1 MAATDAFD
9 AELERLADQMLGTET
24 IAKGSASTAP
34 ATAKPKSSATKKSP
48 APMSYEVFGTVE
60 AAVSQGSSR
69 KARSVDQLVSMA
81 MDVHKDT
88 DVVRL
93 EIVAVKPAGE
103 LFFIRALKPPGK
115 NVLSALKKLGKS
127 DLKFDKEKKDDASF
141 IVAKKLKLSA
151 KKIKKTAAP
160 ASAEAKAKKPKKKS
174 EGSGADGSKKKVVD
188 KTSRK
193 RLNENLE
200 KLKKK
205 TVVRGKMAVTAAEAA
220 VASAVGV

>member
-1 MAATDAFD
+1 MSAPDAFD
-9 AELERLADQMLGTET
+9 EELAQLADQMLGTET

-34 ATAKPKSSATKKSP
+34 STAKPKSSAPKKS
-48 APMSYEVFGTVE
+48 ATPMSYEVFGTVE

-93 EIVAVKPAGE
+93 EIIAVKPAGE

-115 NVLSALKKLGKS
+115 SVLASLKKLGKS

-151 KKIKKTAAP
+151 KKIKKTAAA

-174 EGSGADGSKKKVVD
+174 EGSGAPKKLVD
-188 KTSRK
+188 KTARK
-193 RLNENLE
+193 RLNENLD

>member
-1 MAATDAFD
+1 MSAPDAFD
-9 AELERLADQMLGTET
+9 EELAQLADQMLGVET
-24 IAKGSASTAP
+24 IASGSSSTKPAEVKTKAASA
-34 ATAKPKSSATKKSP
+34 KKSP
-48 APMSYEVFGTVE
+48 APMSYEVFGTVD

-93 EIVAVKPAGE
+93 EIIAVKPAGE

-115 NVLSALKKLGKS
+115 SVLASLKKLGKS

-151 KKIKKTAAP
+151 KKIKKTAAA

-174 EGSGADGSKKKVVD
+174 EGGAEGSKKTKLVD
-188 KTSRK
+188 KTARK
-193 RLNENLE
+193 RLNENLD

>member
-1 MAATDAFD
+1 MSAPDAFD
-9 AELERLADQMLGTET
+9 EELAQLADQMLGTET
-24 IAKGSASTAP
+24 IAKGSASTA
-34 ATAKPKSSATKKSP
+34 KPKSSAPKKS
-48 APMSYEVFGTVE
+48 ATPMSYEVFGTVD

-115 NVLSALKKLGKS
+115 SVLASLKKLGKS

-141 IVAKKLKLSA
+141 IVARKLKLSA
-151 KKIKKTAAP
+151 KKIKKT

-174 EGSGADGSKKKVVD
+174 EGGAEGSKKTKLVD
-188 KTSRK
+188 KTARK
-193 RLNENLE
+193 RLNENLD